1 MIRVLVC
8 AGSVGDLS
16 HLSALVRAD
25 PALKLVGSCL
35 GTAGLSEQITN
46 ARPDVL
52 LERLGVADLEEFDAA
67 ELPETRFDNAGKAF
81 DNDGKAVA
89 RLALVAESEYAAALT
104 AIQAPSAIDSDLPGS
119 PRGMLQGVLPVWASD
134 MEIRRAISAVAQG
147 LLVLHPDILETA
159 ALSSAA
165 APRSASDAMEQPLS
179 PREAEILNLL
189 AAGLGNKEIAWQL
202 KISEHTV
209 KFHVTSIFNKLSAST
224 RAEAVAVGMRRGLI
238 IF

>member
-1 MIRVLVC
+1 VIRVLVC
-8 AGSVGDLS
+8 AGSIADLS
-16 HLSALVRAD
+16 RLSGLVRAD
-25 PALKLVGSCL
+25 PTLKLVGSSL
-35 GTAGLSEQITN
+35 GTAGLGEQIAS

-52 LERLGVADLEEFDAA
+52 LERLGVSDLEEFEAA
-67 ELPETRFDNAGKAF
+67 ELPETRY

-89 RLALVAESEYAAALT
+89 RVVLVAESEYAVAFA
-104 AIQAPSAIDSDLPGS
+104 AIQIPRAIDSDLPGT

-134 MEIRRAISAVAQG
+134 MEIRGAIAAVAQG
-147 LLVLHPDILETA
+147 LLVLHPDILENA

-165 APRSASDAMEQPLS
+165 APQSASDAMEAPLS

-189 AAGLGNKEIAWQL
+189 AAGLGNKEIAGQL

-224 RAEAVAVGMRRGLI
+224 RAVAVAVGMRRGLI
-238 IF
+238 IL

>member
-1 MIRVLVC
+1 VIRVLVC

-25 PALKLVGSCL
+25 PTLKLVGSCL

-52 LERLGVADLEEFDAA
+52 LERLGVDDLEEFEAA
-67 ELPETRFDNAGKAF
+67 ELPETRF

-89 RLALVAESEYAAALT
+89 RLALVAESEYAAASA
-104 AIQAPSAIDSDLPGS
+104 AIQAPRAIDSDLPGA
-119 PRGMLQGVLPVWASD
+119 PRGTLQGVLPVCASET
-134 MEIRRAISAVAQG
+134 EIRSAIAAVAQG
-147 LLVLHPDILETA
+147 LLVLHPDIVEHA
-159 ALSSAA
+159 AMPTTMPQAA
-165 APRSASDAMEQPLS
+165 GDAMEPPLS

-189 AAGLGNKEIAWQL
+189 AAGLGNKEIAGQL

-224 RAEAVAVGMRRGLI
+224 RAEAVAVGMRRGWI
-238 IF
+238 IL

>member
-1 MIRVLVC
+1 
-8 AGSVGDLS
+8 
-16 HLSALVRAD
+16 
-25 PALKLVGSCL
+25 LVGSCL
-35 GTAGLSEQITN
+35 GTADLSEQISN

-52 LERLGVADLEEFDAA
+52 LERLGVDDPVDDLEEFEAA
-67 ELPETRFDNAGKAF
+67 DFPETRFDNAGKAF
-81 DNDGKAVA
+81 DDDGKAVA
-89 RLALVAESEYAAALT
+89 RLALITESEYAAALA
-104 AIQAPSAIDSDLPGS
+104 AIQAPRVIDSELPRA
-119 PRGMLQGVLPVWASD
+119 PRGMLQGVLPVWASKA
-134 MEIRRAISAVAQG
+134 EIRSAIAAVAQG
-147 LLVLHPDILETA
+147 LLVLHPDILEHA
-159 ALSSAA
+159 AMPPAMPQA
-165 APRSASDAMEQPLS
+165 APRAIDDAIEAPLS